1 MYVRLRF
8 ESEQVHDVTDKKG
21 HEGHGHLKVVFGLD
35 LVLTAEEYNESRL
48 LLRLFKWQH
57 KLLLSHGCLS

>member
-35 LVLTAEEYNESRL
+35 LVLIAY
-48 LLRLFKWQH
+48 
-57 KLLLSHGCLS
+57 